1 MCHHFSLVAD
11 EALLLKQF
19 YAATHPGHQ
28 SFPFGSFYPLSR
40 IPVIRLNDQG
50 VRELVPME
58 WGLLPPWWKPSGRKT
73 ARSGFQRGCFNA
85 RSVEIHAKR
94 SYKSPFARRRCLL
107 IGTEFMEGDRYFFL
121 PDKPLLAFAGIWE
134 LWRSDEEQVLSCS
147 MLTTAANAE
156 VLAAGNDRM
165 PLVLET
171 DEARAQWLDQEIVE
185 RGPLDSLMIPAAD
198 GTFQSRPKES
208 QQSSGKQ
215 TEQKSLF

>member
-11 EALLLKQF
+11 EALLLQQF

-40 IPVIRLNDQG
+40 IPVIRLNDHG
-50 VRELVPME
+50 ERELIPME

-85 RSVEIHAKR
+85 RSEEIHEKR

-107 IGTEFMEGDRYFFL
+107 VGTEFMEGDRYFFL
-121 PDKPLLAFAGIWE
+121 PDESLLAFAGIWE
-134 LWRSDEEQVLSCS
+134 LWRSAEEQALSCS

-171 DEARAQWLDQEIVE
+171 DEARALWLDQEIVE
-185 RGPLDSLMIPAAD
+185 RGPLDSLMVPAAD
-198 GTFQSRPKES
+198 GTYLSRPKEN
-208 QQSSGKQ
+208 KQ
-215 TEQKSLF
+215 KALF